1 MDWSNLEDGLGL
13 QRIKM
18 GSDDKDRGYLL
29 QRRRAVQI
37 GVGALALVTLGG
49 FLLLASNYAMRAE
62 QTKVISAQHDIR
74 AKEHA
79 GILDM
84 ATMGAELEAHLLH
97 EGRESFV
104 ERQFLNKEEDY
115 EDELLRKM
123 QRGLDGSFGS
133 FMAATET
140 DPYLASLAPAERAS
154 LLALLGRQN
163 HELHA
168 VVLGEIRSFS
178 GRMDALARAH
188 LREVTA
194 ESEAARARLK
204 ELHEMLKAGISAEVR
219 LEEKEVQEAKVKGGR
234 AAAAAGGGGGGGG
247 GAAGAGA
254 GGGAAVAAPAA
265 GVEAASSSSSSSAAA
280 AAAAGGA
287 GGAGGAGPA
296 AAADGGDAA
305 LRKRLRRFF
314 AKAEAHAAA
323 GRAKGV
329 ALPPVAYAALEALLE
344 KASSGHNT
352 DAVEAAVLVQLAAD
366 KEAAA
371 RHAAAPSSGSRGS
384 AGLKLLYGAPAYDGE
399 GIALYLEA
407 LLFDSRFNAKLL
419 GELRELRSRWE
430 AGGLGGVPL
439 LGLLMEQVQ
448 HGVPS
453 EWLVNVNSAT

>member
-18 GSDDKDRGYLL
+18 GADDKDRGYLL

-49 FLLLASNYAMRAE
+49 LLLLTSNYAMRAE
-62 QTKVISAQHDIR
+62 QTKVISARHDIR
-74 AKEHA
+74 AKEHE

-84 ATMGAELEAHLLH
+84 ATMGAELEAHLMH

-133 FMAATET
+133 FMAATT
-140 DPYLASLAPAERAS
+140 ADPYLASLAPAERAS
-154 LLALLGRQN
+154 LLTLLGRQN
-163 HELHA
+163 RELHA

-219 LEEKEVQEAKVKGGR
+219 LEEKEEAGK
-234 AAAAAGGGGGGGG
+234 AAAAAGVGGVGGGVGGG

-254 GGGAAVAAPAA
+254 GGGAAVAAPAVGA
-265 GVEAASSSSSSSAAA
+265 EAAA

-287 GGAGGAGPA
+287 GPP

-329 ALPPVAYAALEALLE
+329 ALPPAAYAALEALLE

-366 KEAAA
+366 KEAADKEAAA
-371 RHAAAPSSGSRGS
+371 RHAAAPSGGSRGS